1 MELRVINYF
10 LAVVREGTITR
21 AAQTLHLSQ
30 PTLSKQ
36 LQELEAELGTRLF
49 ERGSREIRLTDEG
62 RYFYERAKEI
72 QQLVSTTKAN
82 LTTKEHISGELT
94 IGGGETEAF
103 RLLAEIITAF
113 QKDHPAVLTHIYS
126 GNADDVLDRINRG
139 LLDFGLV
146 IDPVDKQ
153 KYEYLQL
160 PHQDHWGLLLR
171 EDHPLATKS
180 AISTSDLAIVPLL
193 VSRQTQVN
201 QQLTDWL
208 GQSISAHQIVGTY
221 NLLYNASLLV
231 QSGAGCALCLAGI
244 VNTKGTPLTFIPL
257 SPAFTARVNLIWKKH
272 QTFSPA
278 AQVFLSKVQETF
290 SSKKN

>member
-1 MELRVINYF
+1 M
-10 LAVVREGTITR
+10 
-21 AAQTLHLSQ
+21 
-30 PTLSKQ
+30 
-36 LQELEAELGTRLF
+36 
-49 ERGSREIRLTDEG
+49 
-62 RYFYERAKEI
+62 
-72 QQLVSTTKAN
+72 
-82 LTTKEHISGELT
+82 
-94 IGGGETEAF
+94 
-103 RLLAEIITAF
+103 
-113 QKDHPAVLTHIYS
+113 
-126 GNADDVLDRINRG
+126 
-139 LLDFGLV
+139 

-180 AISTSDLAIVPLL
+180 AISASDLAKVPLL

-272 QTFSPA
+272 QTFSQA